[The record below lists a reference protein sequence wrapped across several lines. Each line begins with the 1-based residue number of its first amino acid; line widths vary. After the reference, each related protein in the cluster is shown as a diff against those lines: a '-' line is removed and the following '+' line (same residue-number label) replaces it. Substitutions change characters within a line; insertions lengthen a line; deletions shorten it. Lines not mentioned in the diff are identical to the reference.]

1 MVLSGRI
8 IKGHKSVYHRSVTDT
23 WTLNGNTHTPVSA
36 TEPSTVAAAAIA
48 PAFEITAASTIAP
61 ANTSISMPDFH
72 DRLENCLLSLC
83 HDADIPAPIW
93 LSKNTNDL
101 ARFKKTSFY
110 AEQFA
115 EKVNFDRFEIKIT
128 DL

>member
-8 IKGHKSVYHRSVTDT
+8 IKGHKSVYHKSVTDA
-23 WTLNGNTHTPVSA
+23 WTQNANMCAPASA
-36 TEPSTVAAAAIA
+36 TVPESAAA
-48 PAFEITAASTIAP
+48 PNHASAH
-61 ANTSISMPDFH
+61 APDFH

-83 HDADIPAPIW
+83 RDADIPAPIW
-93 LSKNTNDL
+93 LSKNTTEL

-115 EKVNFDRFEIKIT
+115 EKVNFDRFEIRIT
-128 DL
+128 DV